1 MAAPVCA
8 PNVPAML
15 YATIT
20 HLPAHTG
27 GPAEIVATALAHR
40 PDGLLA
46 NLVGEVDHELWI
58 VEVWASQAQHD
69 RFVAERLYP
78 ALHRSGRPLSESL
91 THLAVAIH
99 QLYLPALATTAQPVA
114 TRTPVEEGQQP

>member
-1 MAAPVCA
+1 MAARGCA
-8 PNVPAML
+8 PNVAAMS

-20 HLPAHTG
+20 HLPAQTG
-27 GPAEIVATALAHR
+27 GPADVVATALAHR

-46 NLVGEVDHELWI
+46 NLVGEVDRETWI

-78 ALHRSGRPLSESL
+78 ALHRSDRQLPASM
-91 THLAVAIH
+91 THLAIAIR
-99 QLYLPALATTAQPVA
+99 QLYLTPAAASAPS
-114 TRTPVEEGQQP
+114 EEG